1 MTSCFVVM
9 GFNTKKIPNTNI
21 EVDLNAVYS
30 NIIKPVILNKELTS
44 IHGENRFRADE
55 VYTTQN
61 ITKTF
66 IEGIFKADIVIAD
79 ITTLNQNA
87 IYELG
92 LRHAMRPKSTIILCD
107 NHTAKINFFD
117 ISHLPQIR
125 YDSDKVNELDEVV
138 RVKDILTEYIT
149 SAINSDERF
158 IDSPV
163 FENNLYTIVERN
175 NSMEES
181 NNISIETSQNSFMDL
196 ARIAKK
202 FKDAEEYV
210 TAENLY
216 KELLEKGY
224 VDDEIL
230 AGYLLSAYK
239 KDEKSLDNLREAQRK
254 INTYLDINN
263 TTYHKILGIYGAIF
277 LRIFYITNDKRDLLS
292 AINYYRLGMNFEDN
306 NLLSLVYHKFIISR
320 LICIMIF

>member
-1 MTSCFVVM
+1 M
-9 GFNTKKIPNTNI
+9 ILTN
-21 EVDLNAVYS
+21 
-30 NIIKPVILNKELTS
+30 
-44 IHGENRFRADE
+44 
-55 VYTTQN
+55 
-61 ITKTF
+61 
-66 IEGIFKADIVIAD
+66 
-79 ITTLNQNA
+79 
-87 IYELG
+87 
-92 LRHAMRPKSTIILCD
+92 
-107 NHTAKINFFD
+107 
-117 ISHLPQIR
+117 
-125 YDSDKVNELDEVV
+125 VNELDEVV

-254 INTYLDINN
+254 L
-263 TTYHKILGIYGAIF
+263 ILI
-277 LRIFYITNDKRDLLS
+277 
-292 AINYYRLGMNFEDN
+292 
-306 NLLSLVYHKFIISR
+306 
-320 LICIMIF
+320 LI

>member
-1 MTSCFVVM
+1 M
-9 GFNTKKIPNTNI
+9 
-21 EVDLNAVYS
+21 
-30 NIIKPVILNKELTS
+30 
-44 IHGENRFRADE
+44 
-55 VYTTQN
+55 
-61 ITKTF
+61 
-66 IEGIFKADIVIAD
+66 
-79 ITTLNQNA
+79 
-87 IYELG
+87 
-92 LRHAMRPKSTIILCD
+92 
-107 NHTAKINFFD
+107 
-117 ISHLPQIR
+117 
-125 YDSDKVNELDEVV
+125 NELDEVV

-277 LRIFYITNDKRDLLS
+277 LRIFYIT
-292 AINYYRLGMNFEDN
+292 
-306 NLLSLVYHKFIISR
+306 
-320 LICIMIF
+320 MIKEIYCQL

>member
-1 MTSCFVVM
+1 
-9 GFNTKKIPNTNI
+9 
-21 EVDLNAVYS
+21 
-30 NIIKPVILNKELTS
+30 
-44 IHGENRFRADE
+44 
-55 VYTTQN
+55 
-61 ITKTF
+61 
-66 IEGIFKADIVIAD
+66 
-79 ITTLNQNA
+79 
-87 IYELG
+87 
-92 LRHAMRPKSTIILCD
+92 MRPKSTIILCD

-306 NLLSLVYHKFIISR
+306 NIYCARNDCATLLKIVSVETDTEVLKEHYYTAKYTAKIILGSLENLIRKSSMYDDIWLQSNREELLYISGIIETLSDKVYGETKRQSNTINEGRKLLREDLERIK
-320 LICIMIF
+320 LKLMD